1 MRKRA
6 IMNSRNIRDDYFI
19 ALRRAWMEFPKPRN
33 SMEEV
38 RNHRLNT
45 EDFYQWCRDNWG
57 FEVVHEA
64 GGISENYNVVDDA
77 KFMLFKLK
85 YYTRT

>member
-19 ALRRAWMEFPKPRN
+19 ALRKAWTEFPKSRDT
-33 SMEEV
+33 MTAFE
-38 RNHRLNT
+38 NHRLNT
-45 EDFYQWCRDNWG
+45 EDFYRWCEDKWG
-57 FEVVHEA
+57 FEVLESD
-64 GGISENYNVVDDA
+64 GGISEKYKILNEN

-85 YYTRT
+85 

>member
-6 IMNSRNIRDDYFI
+6 IMNSRNIRDDYFL
-19 ALRRAWMEFPKPRN
+19 ALRRAWQEWPKPRN

-38 RNHRLNT
+38 QNHRLNT
-45 EDFYQWCRDNWG
+45 EDFCRWCEQKWG
-57 FEVVHEA
+57 FEILEA
-64 GGISENYNVVDDA
+64 DGGISENYNVVDDA

-85 YYTRT
+85 YYTRV

>member
-19 ALRRAWMEFPKPRN
+19 ALRKAWTEFPKSRDTMADV
-33 SMEEV
+33 S
-38 RNHRLNT
+38 NHRLNT
-45 EDFYQWCRDNWG
+45 EDFYKWCETRWG
-57 FEVVHEA
+57 FRVLQVDS
-64 GGISENYNVVDDA
+64 GISEKYQILDDA

-85 YYTRT
+85 YYSNA